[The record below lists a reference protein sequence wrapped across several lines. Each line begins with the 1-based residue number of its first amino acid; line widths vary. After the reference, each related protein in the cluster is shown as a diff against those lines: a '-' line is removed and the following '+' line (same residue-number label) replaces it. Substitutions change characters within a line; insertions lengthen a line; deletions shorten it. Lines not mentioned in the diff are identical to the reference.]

1 MIPTFKYHPNP
12 IETSEESE
20 ENSTTMETDLS
31 EEEPGLVSKYDQARS
46 RINSMAR
53 DSVLTK

>member
-1 MIPTFKYHPNP
+1 MIPTFKYHLNP

-31 EEEPGLVSKYDQARS
+31 EEEPGLVSKYDLTRS

-53 DSVLTK
+53 NSVLTK